1 MGSLYRVDAG
11 VVHLITTNIDKENV
25 IDYLVNSNLVSNLK
39 SYSLNRVIDILGL
52 TFHYILNYDSQ
63 SPFYYS
69 ELPHE
74 EACAAIEEDWR
85 LFGW

>member
-1 MGSLYRVDAG
+1 MGSLYRIDAG
-11 VVHLITTNIDKENV
+11 IVCLITTNIDKEDV
-25 IDYLVNSNLVSNLK
+25 IDYLVNTNLVSNLK
-39 SYSLNRVIDILGL
+39 SYSINRVIDIFGL
-52 TFHYILNYDSQ
+52 TFHCILNYDSQ